1 MADETTSHRPLS
13 SAAHAPARVALE
25 LAVGVA
31 KVSKWAVRES
41 GDTLEV
47 IERPHGGLSLVLADG
62 QGSGQA
68 AKDLSNLVAKKAVSL
83 LADGVRDGAVARAVH
98 DFLYHYRHG
107 QVSATLNIV
116 SADLVSK
123 TLVISRNNPCPAIL
137 LTDGEV
143 HVLSEPSTAI
153 GMHRR
158 MKPVVVERPITLG
171 TWLVVYTDGIESAG
185 RKQNRRLDVL
195 AEVQGLVAQPDASPL
210 TVAEGLLQA
219 AVALDQGRPSDD
231 TSVVALAVVPGK
243 REDLTRRMAISFPV
257 G

>member
-1 MADETTSHRPLS
+1 M
-13 SAAHAPARVALE
+13 E
-25 LAVGVA
+25 LAIGVA

-47 IERPHGGLSLVLADG
+47 IERPHGGLSLVLVDG

-68 AKDLSNLVAKKAVSL
+68 AKDLSNLVAKKSIAL

-116 SADLVSK
+116 SADLASRTIV
-123 TLVISRNNPCPAIL
+123 VSRNNPCPVIL
-137 LTDGEV
+137 VVRGDLRLLD
-143 HVLSEPSTAI
+143 EPSSAI

-158 MKPVVVERPITLG
+158 MKPVVVEQPLEPG
-171 TWLVVYTDGIESAG
+171 TQIVVYTDGIETAG
-185 RKQNRRLDVL
+185 RRQGRQIDVPAELRRLLD
-195 AEVQGLVAQPDASPL
+195 GPDPSPSRL
-210 TVAEGLLQA
+210 AEGLLEA
-219 AVALDQGRPSDD
+219 AVQLDNGRPNDD
-231 TSVVALAVVPGK
+231 MSVLALAVLDK
-243 REDLTRRMAISFPV
+243 RADDLTRRMWISFPI

>member
-1 MADETTSHRPLS
+1 MSI
-13 SAAHAPARVALE
+13 AA
-25 LAVGVA
+25 GVA

-68 AKDLSNLVAKKAVSL
+68 AKDLSNLVAKKAIGL

-116 SADLVSK
+116 SADLVSR
-123 TLVISRNNPCPAIL
+123 TLVISRNNPCPAVLVRRGEISL
-137 LTDGEV
+137 LD
-143 HVLSEPSTAI
+143 EPSSAI

-158 MKPVVVERPITLG
+158 MKPVVVEQPIEPG
-171 TWLVVYTDGIESAG
+171 TRLVVYTDGLESAG
-185 RKQNRRLDVL
+185 RRQGRHLDVRS
-195 AEVQGLVAQPDASPL
+195 EVQRLLEQGSGSARDLAD
-210 TVAEGLLQA
+210 GLLNA
-219 AVALDQGRPSDD
+219 AVELDQGRPNDD
-231 TSVVALAVVPGK
+231 ISVMALLVDAPE
-243 REDLTRRMAISFPV
+243 REDLTRRLWISFPV

>member
-1 MADETTSHRPLS
+1 M
-13 SAAHAPARVALE
+13 E
-25 LAVGVA
+25 LAAGVA

-68 AKDLSNLVAKKAVSL
+68 AKDLSNLVAKKAIGL
-83 LADGVRDGAVARAVH
+83 LADGVRDGAVARAAH

-116 SADLVSK
+116 SADLVSR
-123 TLVISRNNPCPAIL
+123 TLVVSRNNPCPAIL
-137 LTDGEV
+137 VLNGEV
-143 HVLSEPSTAI
+143 ELLSEPSMPI

-158 MKPVVVERPITLG
+158 MKPVVVERPITPGLR
-171 TWLVVYTDGIESAG
+171 LLVYTDGIESAG
-185 RKQNRRLDVL
+185 RRQNQRLDVL
-195 AEVQGLVAQPDASPL
+195 AEVRRLVAEHDASPL
-210 TVAEGLLQA
+210 GLAEGLLDA
-219 AVALDQGRPSDD
+219 AVRLDQGRPNDD
-231 TSVVALAVVPGK
+231 MSVMALSVLP
-243 REDLTRRMAISFPV
+243 RDRDDLTRRMWISFPI

>member
-1 MADETTSHRPLS
+1 MLVVR
-13 SAAHAPARVALE
+13 
-25 LAVGVA
+25 VGVA

-68 AKDLSNLVAKKAVSL
+68 AKDLSNLVAKKAVAL

-107 QVSATLNIV
+107 KVSATLNILSV
-116 SADLVSK
+116 DLS
-123 TLVISRNNPCPAIL
+123 TGTMVISRNSPCPAIVYKNDELVL
-137 LTDGEV
+137 LD
-143 HVLSEPSTAI
+143 TASQPI

-158 MKPVVVERPITLG
+158 MKPVVVEEPISPGMTV
-171 TWLVVYTDGIESAG
+171 VVYTDGLESAG
-185 RKQNRRLDVL
+185 RRRGTPCDVPAELRRLMAMGIKEPACL
-195 AEVQGLVAQPDASPL
+195 AD
-210 TVAEGLLQA
+210 GLLAA
-219 AVALDQGRPSDD
+219 AVNLDEGRPSDD
-231 TSVVALAVVPGK
+231 MSVMVVDVCESPG
-243 REDLTRRMAISFPV
+243 EDLTRRMTMRFPI

>member
-1 MADETTSHRPLS
+1 
-13 SAAHAPARVALE
+13 VE

-62 QGSGQA
+62 QGSGRA
-68 AKDLSNLVAKKAVSL
+68 AKDLSNLVAKKAVAL

-116 SADLVSK
+116 STDLVSR
-123 TLVISRNNPCPAIL
+123 TIVVSRNNPCSAIL
-137 LTDGEV
+137 VSDGEV
-143 HVLSEPSTAI
+143 QVLDEPSIPI
-153 GMHRR
+153 GMHLR
-158 MKPVVVERPITLG
+158 MKPVVVERPITAG
-171 TWLVVYTDGIESAG
+171 TRLVVYTDGIESAG
-185 RKQNRRLDVL
+185 RRLNERLDVP
-195 AEVQGLVAQPDASPL
+195 AEVRRLASDESRTPL
-210 TVAEGLLQA
+210 ELAEGLLGA
-219 AVALDQGRPSDD
+219 AVALDQGRPNDD
-231 TSVVALAVVPGK
+231 MSVVALAVLP
-243 REDLTRRMAISFPV
+243 REHDDLTRRMWISFPI